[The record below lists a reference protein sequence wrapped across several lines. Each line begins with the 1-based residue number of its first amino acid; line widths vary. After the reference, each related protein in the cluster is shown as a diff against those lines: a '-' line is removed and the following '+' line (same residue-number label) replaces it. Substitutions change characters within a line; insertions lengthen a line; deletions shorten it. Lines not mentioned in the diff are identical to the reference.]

1 MRIIWTLPLL
11 ALMACGGSPRGV
23 APQAQTAV
31 DNPVPMGVD
40 NSCGGR
46 RYGSLVG
53 KDATVLETVLILG
66 PVQVIRPGGITAQDY
81 QPDRINF
88 IVGGDGTITQI
99 TCG

>member
-1 MRIIWTLPLL
+1 MRLILMLPLL
-11 ALMACGGSPRGV
+11 ALVACGSPRGMTPGADSV
-23 APQAQTAV
+23 A
-31 DNPVPMGVD
+31 DNPVPKGTD

-66 PVQVIRPGGITAQDY
+66 PVQVIRPGMVTAQDY

-88 IVGGDGTITQI
+88 IVGQAGTITQI